1 MTEKTKPCPFCGGH
15 AEFVP
20 DSAIAFTVRCVDCGA
35 QLCACDIPS
44 YTTDRNWLPK
54 MKAEMIAAWNKRDD
68 PSVARLNRIAAAA
81 QRLADAKG
89 RYHSERAMVALLAE
103 LKGPE

>member
-35 QLCACDIPS
+35 
-44 YTTDRNWLPK
+44 
-54 MKAEMIAAWNKRDD
+54 
-68 PSVARLNRIAAAA
+68 
-81 QRLADAKG
+81 
-89 RYHSERAMVALLAE
+89 
-103 LKGPE
+103 